1 MSSNAPLRAVIGTSS
16 ARRTEALT
24 AEVVTDPPAK
34 PAASNS
40 YSKPSAAKNPC
51 SSATHSCNRTC
62 GWIRTFVIRLL
73 LDDGSTRRQQHGEG
87 EADAVIS
94 RLLPQRTQPMVA
106 LLAQCVGPLLP
117 LLGGNVS
124 PPP

>member
-34 PAASNS
+34 PADSNS

-62 GWIRTFVIRLL
+62 GWIRNVVIRLL
-73 LDDGSTRRQQHGEG
+73 LEAARWRRLVDPRCTNDDIRFLR
-87 EADAVIS
+87 
-94 RLLPQRTQPMVA
+94 PN
-106 LLAQCVGPLLP
+106 PLMLHQERHA
-117 LLGGNVS
+117 G
-124 PPP
+124 